1 MKFFVDNR
9 ESNNVI
15 ELAQEIAH
23 ETGAIFK
30 VQQLPLGDFLIINSN
45 EMAVVIERKRVN
57 DFISSIRS
65 NRLWQQLLNLMKT
78 EKILDYPIKRQM
90 LLIHGTCSEYLSS
103 LPEINS
109 NGDLSSFWGQIVG
122 AQQEILFVYNTPIVF
137 IEDDADALK
146 SFLKITINR
155 EKQGKN
161 DKLPQGRWYR
171 KPKRSTLPEK
181 NQKSYVL
188 ASIPLIGDSLAKV
201 LLEHFRTIRGIAT
214 ASIKRLQQVPGIGKK
229 KAERIYAIFH

>member
-1 MKFFVDNR
+1 MKLIVDNR
-9 ESNNVI
+9 ESNPIINS
-15 ELAQEIAH
+15 AREIAQKA
-23 ETGAIFK
+23 GLAFR
-30 VQQLPLGDFLIINSN
+30 VQQLPLGDFLLIDQNDKAII
-45 EMAVVIERKRVN
+45 IERKRVN

-65 NRLWQQLLNLMKT
+65 NRLWQQLLNFMKA
-78 EKILDYPIKRQM
+78 EKILGFPIKRHM
-90 LLIHGTCSEYLSS
+90 LLFHGTCGEYLSS
-103 LPEINS
+103 LQEINP

-122 AQQEILFVYNTPIVF
+122 AQQEILFVYNTPIVS
-137 IEDDADALK
+137 IETIEAFK
-146 SFLKITINR
+146 SFLKITIQR
-155 EKQGKN
+155 EQQGKN
-161 DKLPQGRWYR
+161 DKLPEGRWYR

-181 NQKSYVL
+181 DQKSYVL

>member
-1 MKFFVDNR
+1 MKLFVDNR
-9 ESNNVI
+9 ESDTVI
-15 ELAQEIAH
+15 DLAREIAY
-23 ETGAIFK
+23 ELGAMFN

-78 EKILDYPIKRQM
+78 EKILDYSIKRQM
-90 LLIHGTCSEYLSS
+90 LLIHGTCGEYLSS
-103 LPEINS
+103 LPVIDPT
-109 NGDLSSFWGQIVG
+109 GDLKSFWGQIIG

-137 IEDDADALK
+137 IENNADAFR
-146 SFLKITINR
+146 SFLKITIQR
-155 EKQGKN
+155 EQQGKN
-161 DKLPQGRWYR
+161 DKLPQGRWFR
-171 KPKRSTLPEK
+171 KPKRLALPEK
-181 NQKSYVL
+181 DLKSYVL

-201 LLEHFRTIRGIAT
+201 LLDHFNSIRSIAT
-214 ASIKRLQQVPGIGKK
+214 ASIHRLQQVPGIGKK